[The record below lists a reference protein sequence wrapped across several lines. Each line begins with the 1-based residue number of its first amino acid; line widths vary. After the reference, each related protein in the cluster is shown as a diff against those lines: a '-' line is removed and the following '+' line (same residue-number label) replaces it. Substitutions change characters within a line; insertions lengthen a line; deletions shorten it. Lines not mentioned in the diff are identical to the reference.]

1 MEILKLDTI
10 GYSVDRFLKE
20 YDYLKESGMSE
31 KEIAQKMTKGSVILL
46 REAHTS
52 AKLQARWMLIGE
64 INKWKE
70 QGLNNAQIAKLC
82 DISESTLLAIM

>member
-1 MEILKLDTI
+1 MGILKLDTI

-20 YDYLKESGMSE
+20 FDYFKEAGMSE
-31 KEIAQKMTKGSVILL
+31 KEIAHKMTNGSIILL
-46 REAHTS
+46 REAYTS
-52 AKLQARWMLIGE
+52 AKLQARWMMIGE

-82 DISESTLLAIM
+82 DISESTLRAIM